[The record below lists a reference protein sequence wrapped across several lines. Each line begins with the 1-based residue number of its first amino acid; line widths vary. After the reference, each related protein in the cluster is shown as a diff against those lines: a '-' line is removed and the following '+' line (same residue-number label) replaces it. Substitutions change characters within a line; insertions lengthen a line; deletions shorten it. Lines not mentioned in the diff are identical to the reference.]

1 MVLNVFLALAGRGGN
16 EQKFMGEGQM
26 FKGKLIGVL
35 EVQEARGDR
44 MCQDALQEL
53 KTAIKAS
60 GEHKQKILIHI
71 AVDGLKIR
79 DEKTGDCLYHHPV
92 HKISFIAQDMSDSRA
107 FGYIYGSP
115 ENGHRFF
122 GIKTEKAAGQ
132 VVVAMRDLF
141 QVVFELK
148 QKEIDDALR
157 KMDKEKRDGHVAQVL
172 GQLYDHQVS
181 HLIF

>member
-1 MVLNVFLALAGRGGN
+1 M
-16 EQKFMGEGQM
+16 
-26 FKGKLIGVL
+26 
-35 EVQEARGDR
+35 
-44 MCQDALQEL
+44 
-53 KTAIKAS
+53 AIKAS
-60 GEHKQKILIHI
+60 GEHKQKVKFKTFKSLFVRRSLQVNIQI

-92 HKISFIAQDMSDSRA
+92 HKISFIAQDMTDNRA

-148 QKEIDDALR
+148 KKEIDEAKQNIDAGETESVKHKSALR
-157 KMDKEKRDGHVAQVL
+157 CNV
-172 GQLYDHQVS
+172 VS
-181 HLIF
+181 FSGTSCCSKCSILP

>member
-1 MVLNVFLALAGRGGN
+1 MRFWIQIRPKIKVSHLSQGTCPSILAKSLLIGCDPIIIFWPFLAFFFVIPGRGGN

-60 GEHKQKILIHI
+60 GEHKQRILIHI

-79 DEKTGDCLYHHPV
+79 DEKTGV
-92 HKISFIAQDMSDSRA
+92 R
-107 FGYIYGSP
+107 
-115 ENGHRFF
+115 
-122 GIKTEKAAGQ
+122 
-132 VVVAMRDLF
+132 LF
-141 QVVFELK
+141 L
-148 QKEIDDALR
+148 
-157 KMDKEKRDGHVAQVL
+157 
-172 GQLYDHQVS
+172 
-181 HLIF
+181 

>member
-1 MVLNVFLALAGRGGN
+1 MLKKRFSGLFFVVSVKGGN

-79 DEKTGDCLYHHPV
+79 DEKSGV
-92 HKISFIAQDMSDSRA
+92 SKKRRKNHKE
-107 FGYIYGSP
+107 GP
-115 ENGHRFF
+115 
-122 GIKTEKAAGQ
+122 K
-132 VVVAMRDLF
+132 L
-141 QVVFELK
+141 
-148 QKEIDDALR
+148 
-157 KMDKEKRDGHVAQVL
+157 
-172 GQLYDHQVS
+172 
-181 HLIF
+181 

>member
-1 MVLNVFLALAGRGGN
+1 
-16 EQKFMGEGQM
+16 MGEGQM

-79 DEKTGDCLYHHPV
+79 DEKSGVSKCNFLLNKKVDIHLVKKVFC
-92 HKISFIAQDMSDSRA
+92 AQSLL
-107 FGYIYGSP
+107 
-115 ENGHRFF
+115 
-122 GIKTEKAAGQ
+122 
-132 VVVAMRDLF
+132 V
-141 QVVFELK
+141 LK
-148 QKEIDDALR
+148 L
-157 KMDKEKRDGHVAQVL
+157 
-172 GQLYDHQVS
+172 S
-181 HLIF
+181 